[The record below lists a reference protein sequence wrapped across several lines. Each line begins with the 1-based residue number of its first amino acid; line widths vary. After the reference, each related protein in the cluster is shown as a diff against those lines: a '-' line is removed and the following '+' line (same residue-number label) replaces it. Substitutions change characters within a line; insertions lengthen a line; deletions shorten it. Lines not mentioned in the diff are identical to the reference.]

1 MDGGCYDK
9 LSRLLPQFAE
19 LGKFDIEKFH
29 AKSKNPKD
37 IKELFDSK
45 KAVYHHSCVSRFN
58 QQKLDRAL
66 AQSSKSVEHETEDL
80 GKIPVKWSRRS
91 EPSTKMFL
99 ACFVWGQIV
108 QTTFVLQEQCTPHL
122 TL

>member
-29 AKSKNPKD
+29 AKSKNAKD

-45 KAVYHHSCVSRFN
+45 IAVYHHSCVSRFN
-58 QQKLDRAL
+58 QQKLDRSL
-66 AQSSKSVEHETEDL
+66 AQSDECETEDL
-80 GKIPVKWSRRS
+80 VKIPVKRSRRR
-91 EPSTKMFL
+91 EPCTKIF
-99 ACFVWGQIV
+99 
-108 QTTFVLQEQCTPHL
+108 
-122 TL
+122 